1 MTAALQATP
10 VADHQSAIEQAIA
23 AVGADAFLTSLT
35 ATEMAA
41 LAYDWDLWARPSQ
54 QEPPGDW
61 LTWLVLT
68 GRGFGKTKLAAEWIR
83 KQVESHRAHR
93 IALVGRTP
101 ADVRDV
107 MIEGESGILSVFPP
121 HQRPTYEPSKRR
133 ITFHT
138 GAIATVFSSE
148 NPDQLRGPSH
158 DTAWADELATFKTVE
173 AFSNL
178 QFGLR
183 LGNPRQIV
191 TTTPRPIR
199 QIRELIDDPTTVVTT
214 GTTYENRANL
224 APQFYD
230 QVIRRYEGTRLG
242 QQELEGIL
250 LEEVPGAL
258 WQRDMIRYVG
268 GPGAPKKL
276 PAFRRVVIGVDP
288 TVRRVTDDE
297 PEQGPAKCGISVAAH
312 GVDDFYYILDDK
324 SLRASPGRWGQEVVN
339 TFFERLTDRVIGEQ
353 NQGGDMVRLTIHTIN
368 PNIPYTGV
376 HASTGKDARAEPVSA
391 LYTQKR
397 VFHVRPFPD
406 LEDEQCGWIPGVP
419 NQPSPDRLDA
429 LVWAMYELAL
439 KPVWDPRVPSRIPA

>member
-1 MTAALQATP
+1 MTAALQGTQ

-35 ATEMAA
+35 PAEMAA

-83 KQVESHRAHR
+83 KQVESHRTRR

-101 ADVRDV
+101 ADARDV
-107 MIEGESGILSVFPP
+107 MIEGESGIISVFPAS
-121 HQRPTYEPSKRR
+121 QRPTYEPSKRR

-138 GAIATVFSSE
+138 GAVATVFSSE

-158 DTAWADELATFKTVE
+158 DMAWCDELATFKTVE

-199 QIRELIDDPTTVVTT
+199 QIRELIDSPSTVVTS

-224 APQFYD
+224 APAFYD
-230 QVIRRYEGTRLG
+230 QVIERYEGTRLG
-242 QQELEGIL
+242 QQELQGIL

-258 WQRDMIRYVG
+258 WRRDMIRCVG
-268 GPGAPKKL
+268 EQDAPKEL
-276 PAFRRVVIGVDP
+276 PALRRVVVGVDP
-288 TVRRVTDDE
+288 SISDDE
-297 PEQGPAKCGISVAAH
+297 NAAECGIVVCGH
-312 GVDDFYYILDDK
+312 GVDDNYYVLEDA
-324 SLRASPGRWGQEVVN
+324 SVRASPLGWARIVVRMYRKWRA
-339 TFFERLTDRVIGEQ
+339 ERIIAEQ
-353 NQGGDMVRLTIHTIN
+353 NQGGKMVELTVRTIDQN
-368 PNIPYTGV
+368 VPYTGV
-376 HASTGKDARAEPVSA
+376 LC
-391 LYTQKR
+391 LYW
-397 VFHVRPFPD
+397 
-406 LEDEQCGWIPGVP
+406 EAG
-419 NQPSPDRLDA
+419 
-429 LVWAMYELAL
+429 
-439 KPVWDPRVPSRIPA
+439 